1 MRNPI
6 RLKNLSMR
14 FVPYY
19 VAGLALLGLAHPTWR
34 SLAVGSSGL
43 LAGLALRA
51 WGAGHLVKT
60 ERFAVSGPYAH
71 VRHPLYLGTLLIG
84 LGFGGMLGGWVGG
97 VVALLVACWFGFVYF
112 PRKERIESSRLLS
125 RYGDVYQSY
134 RQEVPAL
141 CPRVTAWKP
150 EPGVARE
157 LEVPVRWQFSRY
169 DANNEHGTFLACVL
183 GMVLIA
189 MRVVVG

>member
-6 RLKNLSMR
+6 RLKNLSVR

-34 SLAVGSSGL
+34 SLAAGSSGL

-71 VRHPLYLGTLLIG
+71 LRHPLYLGTLLIG
-84 LGFGGMLGGWVGG
+84 LGFGAMLGGWVAL
-97 VVALLVACWFGFVYF
+97 VVVMVLVAWFGLGYF
-112 PRKERIESSRLLS
+112 PRKDRIEAARLLS
-125 RYGDVYQSY
+125 RYGDAY
-134 RQEVPAL
+134 RTYRRQVPAL
-141 CPRVTAWKP
+141 CPRMRAWKP
-150 EPGVARE
+150 EPSLAQG
-157 LEVPVRWQFSRY
+157 LERPVRWQFSRY
-169 DANNEHGTFLACVL
+169 DANNEHGTLLACVL
-183 GMVLIA
+183 AVGLVAI
-189 MRVVVG
+189 RVVIG